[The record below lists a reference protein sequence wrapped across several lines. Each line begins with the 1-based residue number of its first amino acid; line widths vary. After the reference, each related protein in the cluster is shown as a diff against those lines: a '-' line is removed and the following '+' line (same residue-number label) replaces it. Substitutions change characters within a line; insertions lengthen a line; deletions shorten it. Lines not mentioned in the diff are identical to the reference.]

1 MNIVLIGYRGTGKTS
16 VGRLLAR
23 KLNRK
28 LLSTDKMIVKKA
40 GISINKIVKKY
51 GWKKFRY
58 LESEA
63 IKNINMLDVFVIDA
77 GGGVILKDE
86 NIKSLN
92 KNGIIVL
99 LRANP
104 KVIASR
110 LKNSKKRPSLTNK
123 TFIEEINNVLK
134 QRREKYNKIAD
145 FSINTTNLNI
155 EQVCN
160 KIIKK
165 LNNKV

>member
-16 VGRLLAR
+16 VGKLLAR

-28 LLSTDKMIVKKA
+28 MLSTDKMIVKKA
-40 GISINKIVKKY
+40 DISINKIVKKY
-51 GWKKFRY
+51 GWEKFRY
-58 LESEA
+58 LESKA
-63 IKNINMLDVFVIDA
+63 IKSINGLDGFVIDA
-77 GGGVILKDE
+77 GGGVILKNE
-86 NIKSLN
+86 NIKSLK

-104 KVIASR
+104 KVIVSR
-110 LKNSKKRPSLTNK
+110 IKNSKKRPSLTNK
-123 TFIEEINNVLK
+123 TFIEEINHVLK
-134 QRREKYNKIAD
+134 RRKRKYNKAAD
-145 FSINTTNLNI
+145 FVVDTTISNI

-160 KIIKK
+160 EIIKK